1 MGSTASPRRLPP
13 SSCEKKSGL
22 VHMADD
28 DDSTTRTEEQ
38 FNEFLA
44 SDIPSANLSH
54 FGRAC
59 FAEFLGSMLM
69 VYAST
74 CSLLFCYEISYY
86 QLAPDS
92 CLYIALAQ
100 GLSVATGMM
109 LVDYLAGEQQEERG
123 YLNPAYTLACMVTR
137 RLQIPH
143 AMILISCQF
152 VGGVFGAIFT
162 LGTTPHAN
170 EKGIYSA
177 GSMHVEGGTKR
188 TGNAFV
194 LEAMISFFIVFVMWG
209 INYGWDPKP
218 SAKTYR
224 SSLVCGLTT
233 VAGLLV
239 EIPIIGSGANPVRAM
254 ASNLVSETFDGTEWV
269 YVFGPLFGGVLGGL
283 AFQYCMPHKGKMEQ

>member
-1 MGSTASPRRLPP
+1 
-13 SSCEKKSGL
+13 
-22 VHMADD
+22 MAAADEEQ
-28 DDSTTRTEEQ
+28 TRTEEQ
-38 FNEFLA
+38 WNEFLA

-54 FGRAC
+54 FGRAA
-59 FAEFLGSMLM
+59 FAEFLGTMVM
-69 VYAST
+69 VYASC
-74 CSLLFCYEISYY
+74 CSLLFCLEISYY

-100 GLSVATGMM
+100 GLSVAGGMM
-109 LVDYLAGEQQEERG
+109 LVDYLAGEACEERG
-123 YLNPAYTLACMVTR
+123 YLSPAFTIACMITG
-137 RLQIPH
+137 RLQPPH
-143 AMILISCQF
+143 GIIFMVCQA
-152 VGGVFGAIFT
+152 VGGVFGAILT
-162 LGTTPHAN
+162 LGTYPHAN

-177 GSMHVEGGTKR
+177 GALHVEGGAKKA
-188 TGNAFV
+188 GNAFV

-283 AFQYCMPHKGKMEQ
+283 AFQHCMPHKGKMEQ

>member
-1 MGSTASPRRLPP
+1 MRENFSA
-13 SSCEKKSGL
+13 
-22 VHMADD
+22 MAAPDD
-28 DDSTTRTEEQ
+28 DKIDDTEKDFDKYLTSEV
-38 FNEFLA
+38 
-44 SDIPSANLSH
+44 PSANLSG
-54 FGRAC
+54 FGRVA
-59 FAEFLGSMLM
+59 FAETIGSMLM

-100 GLSVATGMM
+100 GLSVAVGMM

-152 VGGVFGAIFT
+152 VGGVFGAILT
-162 LGTTPHAN
+162 LGTYPHAN

-194 LEAMISFFIVFVMWG
+194 LEAVISFFIVFVMWG
-209 INYGWDPKP
+209 INYGWGPKP
-218 SAKTYR
+218 SNKTHR
-224 SSLVCGLTT
+224 SAFVCGLTT

-239 EIPIIGSGANPVRAM
+239 EIPLIGSGANPVRAM
-254 ASNLVSETFDGTEWV
+254 SSNLIGETWDGTEWV
-269 YVFGPLFGGVLGGL
+269 YVFGPIFGGVLGGL
-283 AFQYCMPHKGKMEQ
+283 AFQYCMPHAGKVEQ